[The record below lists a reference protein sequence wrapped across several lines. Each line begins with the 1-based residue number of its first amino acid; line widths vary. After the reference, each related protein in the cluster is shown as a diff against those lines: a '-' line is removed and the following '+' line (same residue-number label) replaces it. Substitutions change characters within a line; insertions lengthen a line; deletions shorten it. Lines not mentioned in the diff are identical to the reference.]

1 MTEPL
6 FHTSDLRR
14 TIENQGQKLAQE
26 INSLKESEV
35 LNTSQEDMVK
45 YLTEKWRIDP
55 LEINESEIQM
65 DYGDAQIDVSGDTR
79 RFIFDRSG
87 PFYITGTQVTFYVPF
102 TGDSG
107 LLKCQPSTYSL
118 NPPRATVRENELVFT
133 YEETNEQTAQIKADF
148 ERELNQ
154 TQVHAERVNADVM
167 KFNEA
172 LTGNAVQRLQSRR
185 EKLLQGQESCGKHR
199 FPASTDKPAATD
211 VHYTGRQKAY
221 YPSQA

>member
-6 FHTSDLRR
+6 FHAYNLRR
-14 TIENQGQKLAQE
+14 TIENQGQKLDEE

-45 YLTEKWRIDP
+45 YLTEKWRINP

-79 RFIFDRSG
+79 RVFFDRSG
-87 PFYITGTQVTFYVPF
+87 PFYITGTQVKFYVPF
-102 TGDSG
+102 TGDSV
-107 LLKCQPSTYSL
+107 LFKCKPSTSSL

-133 YEETNEQTAQIKADF
+133 YEKTNEQTAQIKADF

-154 TQVHAERVNADVM
+154 TQVHVKRVNADVM

-172 LTGNAVQRLQSRR
+172 LTGNAVQTVAEQTRKIAPR
-185 EKLLQGQESCGKHR
+185 QESCG
-199 FPASTDKPAATD
+199 
-211 VHYTGRQKAY
+211 
-221 YPSQA
+221 